1 MAAPSYFRTADEAY
15 VEQRDPAYVAAVE
28 LAGIRTFLAVPM
40 LNEDELIGAF
50 IVHRQEVRPFA
61 DKQIELVKNFATQ
74 AVMRSRTHDC

>member
-1 MAAPSYFRTADEAY
+1 MAAPSYFRTADTY

-40 LNEDELIGAF
+40 LNQDELIGAF